1 MVISVLPEN
10 LIFVLTTLK
19 LHSCCQYSCLSAVSG
34 VDYPQRERRFENWE
48 IYSDP
53 AFDDWLE
60 LLDGV
65 RRRIPRRKMEPA
77 DEQRLVRTIREKFPD
92 MKDQV

>member
-1 MVISVLPEN
+1 MEYYARNERGSWK
-10 LIFVLTTLK
+10 FF
-19 LHSCCQYSCLSAVSG
+19 
-34 VDYPQRERRFENWE
+34 QRERRFEKWE
-48 IYSDP
+48 VYSDP

>member
-1 MVISVLPEN
+1 MGSKGEISWKRRGDFGERMEFYARSERG
-10 LIFVLTTLK
+10 IGKFF
-19 LHSCCQYSCLSAVSG
+19 
-34 VDYPQRERRFENWE
+34 QRERRFENWE
-48 IYSDP
+48 IYPEP
-53 AFDDWLE
+53 ALDDWLE